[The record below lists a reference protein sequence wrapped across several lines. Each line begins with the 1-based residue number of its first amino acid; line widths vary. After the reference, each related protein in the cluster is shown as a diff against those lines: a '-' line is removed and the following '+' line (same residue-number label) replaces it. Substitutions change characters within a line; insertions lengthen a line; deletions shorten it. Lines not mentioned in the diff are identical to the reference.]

1 MALEL
6 TEEQVR
12 DGWTIQRLGDLFR
25 VKHGFAF
32 KGKHFSEDLTLPT
45 VVTPGN
51 FAIGGGFKNAKPKT
65 YDSQFPEEYKFNPN
79 DYIVTMTDLSKTGD
93 TLGMPAKIPNDGITY
108 LHNQRIG
115 KIEFKTNRVVKDYI
129 YYKMMT
135 ADYHHF
141 LLSTASGSTV
151 RHTSPTKIEQF
162 ELVLPPLDEQK
173 RVAEI
178 LGSLDDKIEA
188 NNALIDFLEQ
198 LADAEFLRLLKVHE
212 GSIEDAKYG
221 DLAVFGGGTP
231 STKKPEY
238 WEGGVINWVT
248 PTDVTGLSNHAL
260 FESSRKITD
269 AGLEACSSVLHP
281 AGSIL
286 MTSRASIGFFAVN
299 EAPAATNQ
307 GFIVVEPE
315 NADVR
320 WWVYHHM
327 KRDVGLFL
335 QLSNGA
341 TFMELS
347 RGMFK
352 SLPLKLYRGKT
363 VLKDIHAQITS
374 LAAENRELSETRDLL
389 IRKLIM

>member
-6 TEEQVR
+6 TEEQTEA
-12 DGWTIQRLGDLFR
+12 GWELGTLGDYL
-25 VKHGFAF
+25 K
-32 KGKHFSEDLTLPT
+32 FSNGRKSPGDNPDGSKKIWGSNGVIGHTDETNALSNT
-45 VVTPGN
+45 VVVGRVGAYCGSVAFSREKSWVTDN
-51 FAIGGGFKNAKPKT
+51 AIKGERKLA
-65 YDSQFPEEYKFNPN
+65 
-79 DYIVTMTDLSKTGD
+79 GD
-93 TLGMPAKIPNDGITY
+93 DA
-108 LHNQRIG
+108 R
-115 KIEFKTNRVVKDYI
+115 FW
-129 YYKMMT
+129 YYKLTSMN
-135 ADYHHF
+135 
-141 LLSTASGSTV
+141 LSGYSHG
-151 RHTSPTKIEQF
+151 TSQ
-162 ELVLPPLDEQK
+162 PLINQGILNSLAVSVPSQNE
-173 RVAEI
+173 RNRIAEI

-188 NNALIDFLEQ
+188 NNALMESLEQ
-198 LADAEFLRLLKVHE
+198 LADAEFLRLLKLHE

-221 DLAVFGGGTP
+221 DFAVFGGGTP

-248 PTDVTGLSNHAL
+248 PTDVTGLSNHAM

-299 EAPAATNQ
+299 EVPAATNQ

-363 VLKDIHAQITS
+363 ALKDIHAQITS
-374 LAAENRELSETRDLL
+374 LAAENRELAETRNLL
-389 IRKLIM
+389 IRKLIR

>member
-6 TEEQVR
+6 TEEQVKA
-12 DGWTIQRLGDLFR
+12 GWTVQKLGDIAR
-25 VKHGFAF
+25 VVTGGTPSKSNPEYWGEEVPFLTPSDQQFGVRLSATERFLSEEGVEGFA
-32 KGKHFSEDLTLPT
+32 KKMVPAGAAALTC
-45 VVTPGN
+45 
-51 FAIGGGFKNAKPKT
+51 IGAT
-65 YDSQFPEEYKFNPN
+65 
-79 DYIVTMTDLSKTGD
+79 
-93 TLGMPAKIPNDGITY
+93 
-108 LHNQRIG
+108 IG
-115 KIEFKTNRVVKDYI
+115 KISWTKEPTVTNQQINSVIAKTDTNGLYL
-129 YYKMMT
+129 YYK
-135 ADYHHF
+135 
-141 LLSTASGSTV
+141 LSTCRDALISMASGSATPIV
-151 RHTSPTKIEQF
+151 SKKLLESLEVQIPPRVQQDKI
-162 ELVLPPLDEQK
+162 
-173 RVAEI
+173 AEV

-188 NNALIDFLEQ
+188 NNALIESLEQ
-198 LADAEFLRLLKVHE
+198 LADAEFLRLLKLHE
-212 GSIEDAKYG
+212 DSIEDAKYG

-238 WEGGVINWVT
+238 WEGGVVNWVT

-269 AGLEACSSVLHP
+269 AGLGACSSVLHP

-299 EAPAATNQ
+299 EVPASTNQ

-363 VLKDIHAQITS
+363 ALKDIHDQITS
-374 LAAENRELSETRDLL
+374 LAAENRELVETRDLL
-389 IRKLIM
+389 IRKLIK